1 MKSSK
6 DSKTR
11 RIFGAGFMASA
22 IICGAVLDASAQD
35 SSLGKELYAEAC
47 GVCHGSSGLGDG
59 EFAQHLNVRPS
70 NLTTLAKENNGEFPY
85 LQVFQITDGR
95 TGVRGHGGGD
105 MPIWGSVFSREVGEM
120 GGPYGSELLI
130 RARLVS
136 LVDYIES
143 LQAE

>member
-1 MKSSK
+1 MTFSK
-6 DSKTR
+6 NSRTKG
-11 RIFGAGFMASA
+11 IFGAGIMASVFM
-22 IICGAVLDASAQD
+22 CGAVVDANAQD
-35 SSLGKELYAEAC
+35 SSLGEELYAEAC

-70 NLTTLAKENNGEFPY
+70 NLTILAKENNGEFPY
-85 LQVFQITDGR
+85 LQVFQVTDGR

-105 MPIWGSVFSREVGEM
+105 MPIWGSVFSREIGEM